1 MIEQNPNSLSFS
13 NSPLTKLEVLEATRL
28 LKDKKTPDFLGVS
41 TNFLKQTISQLIDP
55 LFHIFNLSF
64 SCGVVPAQFK
74 IAKVIPIFKA
84 GDSSSMDNYRPISLL
99 SSFSKILEKIVAL
112 RLTAYLE
119 TNNILSKWQFGFR
132 SEHFTSHPMIHF
144 LNKIT
149 EALNAKRHTISIFCD
164 LKKAFDTCNHDIL
177 FSKLEK
183 YRIKNTELLWFKSYL
198 TDRKQFVSIKNKSS
212 PLLNIFLGV
221 PQGSILGPLLFLI
234 YINDLPLSSSFLSL
248 LFADDTTLLLSH
260 DNIKVLTE
268 MVNCEF
274 GKVCEFF
281 CINKMVLHPDK
292 TKFILFSRSNF
303 NNETIQIFCNN
314 NNSNQNNP
322 NLIHPIT
329 RVLSS
334 DNEPAIKFLGV
345 LFDPDLNFKSHIANL
360 KSKLSKSLYTLR
372 TVKNT
377 LSTDSLL
384 LLYNSIFHCHLLYAN
399 TIWSCSRSSLIN
411 EIFKMQKAAVRLITG
426 SAYNAHTE
434 PLFKKLKILPLPDLI
449 TFSKIQ
455 FIQRFLQKFLPS
467 SFNDI
472 WVCNSIRNIG
482 ENEIQLRN
490 HAQLQNV
497 YSNLAKL
504 DLFPLYNFPK
514 IGEGFRG

>member
-1 MIEQNPNSLSFS
+1 M
-13 NSPLTKLEVLEATRL
+13 
-28 LKDKKTPDFLGVS
+28 
-41 TNFLKQTISQLIDP
+41 
-55 LFHIFNLSF
+55 
-64 SCGVVPAQFK
+64 
-74 IAKVIPIFKA
+74 
-84 GDSSSMDNYRPISLL
+84 
-99 SSFSKILEKIVAL
+99 AL
-112 RLTAYLE
+112 RLTAFLE

-164 LKKAFDTCNHDIL
+164 LKKAFNTCNHDIL

-183 YRIKNTELLWFKSYL
+183 YGIKNTELLWFKSYL

-212 PLLNIFLGV
+212 PLLNI
-221 PQGSILGPLLFLI
+221 LGPLFFLI

-248 LFADDTTLLLSH
+248 LFADNTTLLLLH

-274 GKVCEFF
+274 VKVCEFF
-281 CINKMVLHPDK
+281 RINKMVLHPNK

-303 NNETIQIFCNN
+303 NNENIQIFCNN

-322 NLIHPIT
+322 DLIHPIT

-360 KSKLSKSLYTLR
+360 KSKLSKSLYALR

-399 TIWSCSRSSLIN
+399 TI
-411 EIFKMQKAAVRLITG
+411 
-426 SAYNAHTE
+426 
-434 PLFKKLKILPLPDLI
+434 
-449 TFSKIQ
+449 
-455 FIQRFLQKFLPS
+455 
-467 SFNDI
+467 
-472 WVCNSIRNIG
+472 
-482 ENEIQLRN
+482 
-490 HAQLQNV
+490 
-497 YSNLAKL
+497 
-504 DLFPLYNFPK
+504 
-514 IGEGFRG
+514 

>member
-1 MIEQNPNSLSFS
+1 MASHFNEFFSSIASLTVQDVNLSPKNPTSLIEQNPNSLSFS

-55 LFHIFNLSF
+55 ILHIFDLSF
-64 SCGVVPAQFK
+64 SCSVVPAQFK

-260 DNIKVLTE
+260 
-268 MVNCEF
+268 
-274 GKVCEFF
+274 
-281 CINKMVLHPDK
+281 NK
-292 TKFILFSRSNF
+292 
-303 NNETIQIFCNN
+303 
-314 NNSNQNNP
+314 
-322 NLIHPIT
+322 
-329 RVLSS
+329 SS
-334 DNEPAIKFLGV
+334 DR
-345 LFDPDLNFKSHIANL
+345 D
-360 KSKLSKSLYTLR
+360 
-372 TVKNT
+372 
-377 LSTDSLL
+377 
-384 LLYNSIFHCHLLYAN
+384 
-399 TIWSCSRSSLIN
+399 
-411 EIFKMQKAAVRLITG
+411 
-426 SAYNAHTE
+426 
-434 PLFKKLKILPLPDLI
+434 
-449 TFSKIQ
+449 
-455 FIQRFLQKFLPS
+455 
-467 SFNDI
+467 
-472 WVCNSIRNIG
+472 G
-482 ENEIQLRN
+482 EL
-490 HAQLQNV
+490 
-497 YSNLAKL
+497 
-504 DLFPLYNFPK
+504 
-514 IGEGFRG
+514 